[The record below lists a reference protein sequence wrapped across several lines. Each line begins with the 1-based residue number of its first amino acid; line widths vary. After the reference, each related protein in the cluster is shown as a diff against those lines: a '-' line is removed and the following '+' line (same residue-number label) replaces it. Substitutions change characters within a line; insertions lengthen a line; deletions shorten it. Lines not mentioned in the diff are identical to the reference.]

1 MLRFL
6 ITGVGGDVAQG
17 VCRVI
22 RESFDDAVIVGS
34 DIGEKHAGLLFVDF
48 FKIVPRADS
57 NIYITSI
64 ES

>member
-22 RESFDDAVIVGS
+22 RESFDDVVIVGS
-34 DIGEKHAGLLFVDF
+34 DIGEKHAGSLFVDS
-48 FKIVPRADS
+48 FKLVPRADKRV
-57 NIYITSI
+57 
-64 ES
+64 